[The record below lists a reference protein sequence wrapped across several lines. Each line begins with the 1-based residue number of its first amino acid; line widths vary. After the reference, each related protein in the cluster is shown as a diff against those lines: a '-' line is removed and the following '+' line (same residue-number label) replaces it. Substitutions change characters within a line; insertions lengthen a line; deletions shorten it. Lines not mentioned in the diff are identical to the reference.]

1 MEELITINTEQP
13 SAIKVVYEPYALVAE
28 DHELL
33 KKPLDP
39 FDFSLGIDAEEI
51 SKRLTQTAKVNRGY
65 GLSANQCGLSYRV
78 FVMGAEE
85 EYFALFNPEIVSVS
99 EETVHLEEGCL
110 SFPFLFLSISRPKTV
125 VVKYQNEKG
134 EINQAKFDG
143 ISARVVQH
151 EIDHLNGITFDRV
164 AKPLALKM
172 ARKSREKKI
181 KQFAKELVG
190 KRR

>member
-1 MEELITINTEQP
+1 MEELITINTAQP
-13 SAIKVVYEPYALVAE
+13 SAIKVVYEPYSLVAE
-28 DHELL
+28 DNEFL
-33 KKPLDP
+33 KKKLDP
-39 FDFSLGIDAEEI
+39 FDFSLGLDTEEI
-51 SKRLTQTAKVNRGY
+51 SKRLIQTAKVNRGY
-65 GLSANQCGLSYRV
+65 GLSANQCGLPYRV

-110 SFPFLFLSISRPKTV
+110 SFPFLFLSISRPKTIV
-125 VVKYQNEKG
+125 VRYQNEKG
-134 EINQAKFDG
+134 EINQVKFDG

-151 EIDHLNGITFDRV
+151 EIDHLNGVTFDRV

>member
-1 MEELITINTEQP
+1 MEELITINTAQP

-33 KKPLDP
+33 KKTLGP
-39 FDFSLGIDAEEI
+39 FDFSLGVDAEEI
-51 SKRLTQTAKVNRGY
+51 SKRLIQTAKVNRGY
-65 GLSANQCGLSYRV
+65 GLSANQCGLPYRV

-85 EYFALFNPEIVSVS
+85 EYFALFNPEIISVS

-110 SFPFLFLSISRPKTV
+110 SFPFLFLSISRPKTI

-151 EIDHLNGITFDRV
+151 EIDHLNGVTFDSV
-164 AKPLALKM
+164 AKPLALKT